1 MAKLRSVSL
10 DPQPFDV
17 IERDGL
23 KIEVTKREGNIV
35 FYITIP
41 ANGDGRSCNQSLIGW
56 QRWAGGFKV
65 KHRGQSAEECTVVR
79 VGISGP
85 CTRCKHPMDRDVH
98 VFEDPELGLGL
109 YCSETCCNG
118 RVHHKVKEKV
128 SERATD

>member
-17 IERDGL
+17 LEREGL

-79 VGISGP
+79 FGISGP
-85 CTRCKHPMDRDVH
+85 CTRCKQPMDRDVH
-98 VFEDPELGLGL
+98 VFEDPEFGLGL
-109 YCSETCCNG
+109 YCGETCCAAV
-118 RVHHKVKEKV
+118 RHHKVKEKIV
-128 SERATD
+128 ADQS